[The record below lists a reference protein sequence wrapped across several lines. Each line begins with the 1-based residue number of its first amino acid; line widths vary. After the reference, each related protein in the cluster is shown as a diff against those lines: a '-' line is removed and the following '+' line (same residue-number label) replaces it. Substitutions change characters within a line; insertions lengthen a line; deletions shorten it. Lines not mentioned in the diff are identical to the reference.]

1 MQPGDGFS
9 GPLFPRGGNNA
20 GRDPDNRVALFL
32 IPCADP
38 ALRAALSEKFLRQ
51 FFPTGRALPK
61 TEHRKPHFKLSPG
74 RAQAV
79 WLRARSS
86 RLRHI
91 LPQSPR
97 AGGPAMMTLW
107 WGFGRPGAHV
117 ARGLR
122 YGGVLRTSHVPIV
135 LRNNNIESCHSAF
148 LWMANAVHHRAMH
161 GLVRRHCS
169 LLTAESA
176 TSMTPNDLKLSDGGG
191 LAQPVRAK
199 AAAVTARSGSLQR
212 MVERSQRPHDAR
224 AQGRFQRVAASGV
237 CRIGA
242 DCFKSKACLVN
253 GCLPLRGFA
262 LANQILESSCV

>member
-32 IPCADP
+32 FPCADP

-91 LPQSPR
+91 LRQSPR

-122 YGGVLRTSHVPIV
+122 YGGSSEPHTSLSFFGTTTLNRATVPSFGWLTLSITGRCMDLFGVIV
-135 LRNNNIESCHSAF
+135 HS
-148 LWMANAVHHRAMH
+148 
-161 GLVRRHCS
+161 
-169 LLTAESA
+169 
-176 TSMTPNDLKLSDGGG
+176 
-191 LAQPVRAK
+191 
-199 AAAVTARSGSLQR
+199 
-212 MVERSQRPHDAR
+212 SQ
-224 AQGRFQRVAASGV
+224 QS
-237 CRIGA
+237 
-242 DCFKSKACLVN
+242 
-253 GCLPLRGFA
+253 PLHP
-262 LANQILESSCV
+262 